1 LLGRKGASLPVNILS
16 FNTVVSPNEALRASE
31 PAGRFVAVSALLGR
45 EKSSLLRNNDFTM
58 NQRKAPETDFRLSPG
73 WRQPSILCRSMSR
86 RKLFAALRF
95 CRRLLMDLQ
104 IKLFSGLDRGNH
116 VIVII
121 RGLVDIEGLRQIF
134 RNIVNT
140 TRSLLDCRV
149 LVDLQDATYS
159 LEPVDIHDFAVNLRP
174 EFWPPTNRVA
184 LVSVP
189 EPQDY
194 SRLCLLSTFLSN
206 RRIRNAVFKDTKSAL
221 SWLIETA

>member
-1 LLGRKGASLPVNILS
+1 L
-16 FNTVVSPNEALRASE
+16 
-31 PAGRFVAVSALLGR
+31 VSAEEIRDEIHAFFG
-45 EKSSLLRNNDFTM
+45 STIANTLR
-58 NQRKAPETDFRLSPG
+58 PVLS
-73 WRQPSILCRSMSR
+73 RRALSILCRSMSR
-86 RKLFAALRF
+86 RKVFAVLRF
-95 CRRLLMDLQ
+95 CRRLMMDLQ

-121 RGLVDIEGLRQIF
+121 RGSVDIEGLRQIF

>member
-1 LLGRKGASLPVNILS
+1 METPQTDLWLVPAVNRMSLNVK
-16 FNTVVSPNEALRASE
+16 TEAFSGIMF
-31 PAGRFVAVSALLGR
+31 P
-45 EKSSLLRNNDFTM
+45 
-58 NQRKAPETDFRLSPG
+58 PE
-73 WRQPSILCRSMSR
+73 INM
-86 RKLFAALRF
+86 
-95 CRRLLMDLQ
+95 MDLQ

-116 VIVII
+116 VIVIT

-134 RNIVNT
+134 RNIVDT

-174 EFWPPTNRVA
+174 EFWPSTNRVA

-206 RRIRNAVFKDTKSAL
+206 RRIQNAVFKDTKSAL
-221 SWLIETA
+221 SWLVETA

>member
-1 LLGRKGASLPVNILS
+1 METPQTDLWLVPAVNRMSLNVK
-16 FNTVVSPNEALRASE
+16 TEAFSGIMF
-31 PAGRFVAVSALLGR
+31 P
-45 EKSSLLRNNDFTM
+45 
-58 NQRKAPETDFRLSPG
+58 PE
-73 WRQPSILCRSMSR
+73 INM
-86 RKLFAALRF
+86 
-95 CRRLLMDLQ
+95 MDLQ

-116 VIVII
+116 VIVIT

-159 LEPVDIHDFAVNLRP
+159 LEPGDIHDFAVNLRP

-194 SRLCLLSTFLSN
+194 CRLCLLSTFLSN

-221 SWLIETA
+221 SWLVEAA